1 MIAQAREAFGSR
13 GVAATSVADI
23 SAATGLSVGS
33 IYKAFTSK
41 GELCQRTLDDYLTA
55 GQERVRALFAGA
67 SSARDGLQE
76 WIDLMA
82 AQAGDDSPTCGCY
95 AVVCATELAETDP
108 VVRASLKRHDRI
120 VLSRLSEALAGAVD
134 AGDLSCDPAA
144 GARLLYA
151 AANGLMV
158 EARKGVSTADARA
171 TMMLAL
177 RALS

>member
-1 MIAQAREAFGSR
+1 MFYVEAVGRPREFDEGQVIARAREAFWSR

-23 SAATGLSVGS
+23 STATGLSVGS

-41 GELCQRTLDDYLTA
+41 GELCQRTLDDYLAA
-55 GQERVRALFAGA
+55 GQERLRALFAEA

-120 VLSRLSEALAGAVD
+120 V
-134 AGDLSCDPAA
+134 
-144 GARLLYA
+144 
-151 AANGLMV
+151 